1 MSISEGFWKF
11 VIVFNLIL
19 TTIILW
25 MVYSQSVYL
34 SVLLENKP
42 VAIAEHTSTTALVIN
57 PISGAMVTVSYKS
70 IFAILLGIAVILA
83 LYFKLK
89 KR

>member
-11 VIVFNLIL
+11 VTVFNLIL
-19 TTIILW
+19 TTIVLW

-34 SVLLENKP
+34 SMLLENKP

-57 PISGAMVTVSYKS
+57 PITGAIVALPYKS
-70 IFAILLGIAVILA
+70 IFAGLVSVVIAIA
-83 LYFKLK
+83 LYLRLRKH
-89 KR
+89 